1 MAANEVIPDF
11 IPDSKFVP
19 DQTAGAQTSD
29 FIPDDQFVSD
39 DDKYGS
45 PGQMAV
51 SALEGFGRG
60 ATFGVST
67 GIEKAL
73 GVKPEDIAAREKV
86 NPGSALFGEAASFIV
101 PGAPEAELLGKAGAG
116 AARLAG
122 LAEAVSPI
130 AKVGSSAVK
139 MATETALAQSGNEV
153 HKMFVGDPDQSV
165 GTAISDI
172 GLAGLL
178 GAGFGSGFGA
188 ISPLWTATG
197 APKLESLLD
206 GLQRKANNESIKV
219 PAEILEAADRLGV
232 KDYITPEISAG
243 LGGGPNAQRAF
254 STLQESQTSSG
265 LKIQKQLGV
274 LRDSLK
280 ETGLEAKSRMKDT
293 VNSITDSLKDA
304 TFAERLQARDELE
317 AIKDSIR
324 RKSVSEKKSAEGLLQ
339 AVNKNIENS
348 IKSVKDSA
356 EEEIL
361 GALGKNPNNLKAFG
375 EVSLNKAGIDTEETL
390 VQELR
395 DSFFPHKKAYED
407 LHKPFS
413 KAILTQADDTIA
425 DQLAQISRTEGFDLL
440 EGSAENNLVN
450 TVMKSLP
457 GIGNIEELTKLKSRI
472 MNSTRGNPELAYAGK
487 VINNLFEDTI
497 EKVVEREIGD
507 KAPEVMAQWRGTKAA
522 YRESRQTLDQI
533 AQRIKVGK
541 YAGAE
546 TFINALENK
555 KLSEDV
561 IKSLV
566 KPQDAELLNLLKNK
580 FPQTYSKVRDHA
592 LNDLIGKAVQRAE
605 PGSRINSEWLMDQLD
620 NMRPEYRQFILSGA
634 DNAVASS
641 AMKLGKNIEE
651 ISAKGVE
658 TLNKTKA
665 DIELKKLES
674 KSINEQSINA
684 FKSEKE
690 SKLKTIQSSAQ
701 DSIAQAKMSADEK
714 LKDIKI
720 IMESIHHKS
729 SLTPRNLDKLWSMVP
744 AGATA
749 VAAMLTGF
757 NPALGFLVGHA
768 GKLLARDV
776 PDAIRLAML
785 KFLGHGGKVEPEAF
799 KTAVDFIHHTIK
811 GENKLSKATQSI
823 FKAGALVM
831 PRTMM
836 PSERDREKL
845 DKRLEA
851 MQVDPNHMLNV
862 GGKTGYYLPD
872 HGMELSKTAMNATN
886 YLNSL
891 RPVVQKKSPFDTD
904 LKPSQAQKAK
914 YDIALDIAQQPL
926 MVMDS
931 IKNGTLTPFELS
943 VFKNLYPGLYKRTSQ
958 KLMHGIMEHTSKGLN
973 VPYRTRMNLSLFLG
987 QPLDSTM
994 MPKSIIA
1001 AQATNVSSEQPSQS
1015 QPQQPKGSLKSL
1027 NKFAASAQTG
1037 AQASEQRRLKA

>member
-86 NPGSALFGEAASFIV
+86 NPGSALLGEAASFII

-172 GLAGLL
+172 GLSGLIG
-178 GAGFGSGFGA
+178 GAGGGA
-188 ISPLWTATG
+188 LGLVNPLWAATG
-197 APKLESLLD
+197 GPKLEAWLVGPIKKVLN
-206 GLQRKANNESIKV
+206 GEAAPLTEKAELAAGRLGKQI
-219 PAEILEAADRLGV
+219 PAELRPGMMGS
-232 KDYITPEISAG
+232 PEINKQFNILRESA
-243 LGGGPNAQRAF
+243 
-254 STLQESQTSSG
+254 TSSG
-265 LKIQKQLGV
+265 LKLQKSLDDFHDDLEHEVFNIIGKTPEEIKAYSPSTSGREAQDTFKEELLNKYGPIAQRYEKYGEKFKNIPINSSQTYGANIGYGEPTRLTSQLADKIAEVGLKTGAASENGLGNQLYDFVSKEIPKQNTVEDLKNLITKIGDRVKADYSLSHVGRELREAVLNIQDEAMSAAMSEGERAEYSSLRGSYKDLMNIKDRASQELSLGKSGGTKEFLNKLEQKKSPEMFLKALSPKNNAEVVPWLAEHFPQTLEKIKQSELASAMKPFVSRAPKGKEISTEALRKALDSMTPEYRKLILSEEQLQKLGDLNT
-274 LRDSLK
+274 LRS
-280 ETGLEAKSRMKDT
+280 EIAPYQSSRTAYHLEAK
-293 VNSITDSLKDA
+293 NSHML
-304 TFAERLQARDELE
+304 
-317 AIKDSIR
+317 
-324 RKSVSEKKSAEGLLQ
+324 
-339 AVNKNIENS
+339 
-348 IKSVKDSA
+348 
-356 EEEIL
+356 
-361 GALGKNPNNLKAFG
+361 
-375 EVSLNKAGIDTEETL
+375 
-390 VQELR
+390 
-395 DSFFPHKKAYED
+395 
-407 LHKPFS
+407 
-413 KAILTQADDTIA
+413 
-425 DQLAQISRTEGFDLL
+425 
-440 EGSAENNLVN
+440 
-450 TVMKSLP
+450 
-457 GIGNIEELTKLKSRI
+457 
-472 MNSTRGNPELAYAGK
+472 ST
-487 VINNLFEDTI
+487 
-497 EKVVEREIGD
+497 
-507 KAPEVMAQWRGTKAA
+507 
-522 YRESRQTLDQI
+522 
-533 AQRIKVGK
+533 
-541 YAGAE
+541 
-546 TFINALENK
+546 
-555 KLSEDV
+555 
-561 IKSLV
+561 
-566 KPQDAELLNLLKNK
+566 
-580 FPQTYSKVRDHA
+580 
-592 LNDLIGKAVQRAE
+592 
-605 PGSRINSEWLMDQLD
+605 
-620 NMRPEYRQFILSGA
+620 
-634 DNAVASS
+634 
-641 AMKLGKNIEE
+641 AM
-651 ISAKGVE
+651 S
-658 TLNKTKA
+658 
-665 DIELKKLES
+665 
-674 KSINEQSINA
+674 
-684 FKSEKE
+684 
-690 SKLKTIQSSAQ
+690 
-701 DSIAQAKMSADEK
+701 
-714 LKDIKI
+714 
-720 IMESIHHKS
+720 
-729 SLTPRNLDKLWSMVP
+729 
-744 AGATA
+744 A
-749 VAAMLTGF
+749 VAALTGH
-757 NPALGFLVGHA
+757 GFLSG
-768 GKLLARDV
+768 LLLGEGAKVLGRDI
-776 PDAIRLAML
+776 PDALRLGLL
-785 KFLGHGGKVEPEAF
+785 KFIGSENPVEAEGF
-799 KTAVDFIHHTIK
+799 KSMVDFIHHTIK